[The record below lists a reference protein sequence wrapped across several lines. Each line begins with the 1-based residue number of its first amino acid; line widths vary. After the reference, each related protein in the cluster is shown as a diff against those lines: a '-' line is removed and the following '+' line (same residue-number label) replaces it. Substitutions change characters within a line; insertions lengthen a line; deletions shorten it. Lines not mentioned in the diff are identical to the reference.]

1 MKWKKRLSE
10 NYQPVSASKSPMEK
24 SITESSTPGK
34 SGTKSATKSPL
45 IEKSGTNIS
54 QNEEVNNSM
63 VPGSNPDSNDE
74 SYAVNFGNF

>member
-1 MKWKKRLSE
+1 
-10 NYQPVSASKSPMEK
+10 MEK
-24 SITESSTPGK
+24 SITKSSTPGK
-34 SGTKSATKSPL
+34 SGTKSPL

-54 QNEEVNNSM
+54 QNDKVNESM

>member
-1 MKWKKRLSE
+1 
-10 NYQPVSASKSPMEK
+10 MEK

-34 SGTKSATKSPL
+34 SASKSATKSATKSPL

-74 SYAVNFGNF
+74 SYAVNFGKF

>member
-1 MKWKKRLSE
+1 
-10 NYQPVSASKSPMEK
+10 MEK
-24 SITESSTPGK
+24 SITKSSTPGK
-34 SGTKSATKSPL
+34 SGTKSGTKSPE

-54 QNEEVNNSM
+54 PDDKVNESM

>member
-1 MKWKKRLSE
+1 
-10 NYQPVSASKSPMEK
+10 MEK
-24 SITESSTPGK
+24 SITKSSTPGK
-34 SGTKSATKSPL
+34 SSTKSPL

-54 QNEEVNNSM
+54 QDDKVNESM